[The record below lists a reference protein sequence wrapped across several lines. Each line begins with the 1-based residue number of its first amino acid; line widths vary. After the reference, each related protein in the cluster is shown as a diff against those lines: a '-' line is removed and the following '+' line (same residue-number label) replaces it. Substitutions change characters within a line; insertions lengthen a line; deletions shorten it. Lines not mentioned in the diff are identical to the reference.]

1 MKKLSDIVSF
11 NEELFFNGAVKVG
24 WFESDKD
31 KSNIAA
37 SHFVFHGPEYHGV
50 SDADHYASQKYALI
64 DTATFTHDIIS
75 HLTSES
81 NKHNPFAL
89 AIAGYGTGKSHLGL
103 TLSMLCSEPHSETSN
118 IIFNNLDLADIGIG
132 ASIRSSFNK
141 LAHPFLVIPING
153 MDDFDLSAEITR
165 QVLLQLRM
173 HNCDTTIIEELS
185 PRFSMASNFVKR
197 NFDLRQKEFF
207 DLFGK
212 EISVNKICE
221 HLASRSE
228 PTYSLVN
235 EIFENAN
242 GYPIRAIGQ
251 ESLQH
256 LISTVAEHYC
266 GEKGPFKSILIV
278 FDEFGRYL
286 EFASEKPHIAG
297 DSALQ
302 QLFEGV
308 QENASKCFLLCFIQY
323 ELKAYISRV
332 SHEKKDIIK
341 RYIGR
346 YDSAKKYLLSTNLE
360 TLFAHLIHKND
371 MNFISE
377 SLSTSGAE
385 DDANLIYQQLN
396 KWLPNISNHSV
407 WSDRSL
413 FQKVIYKGCWPLHPI
428 ATWFLCR
435 LADTENELQQRSAIS
450 FINEVYQQESNKQL
464 GLSAT
469 PWTVSASRLCSGA
482 LIEEMLSSEQ
492 SGNKSALA
500 NAYATIEQKY
510 KHDLTL
516 QNKYVLLS
524 ILINTKIGIKVENR
538 EEANIAL
545 SQIAGI
551 SQNSLNSNLEV
562 LSSDFGVIE
571 WNDRFKRYELLSDS
585 VPRSAFTAFLRN
597 KTNHVSLAQ
606 VEELFALH
614 IKKWGELNDID
625 SDFGSQKNITTIEWR
640 FQLTCSHIGR
650 IESSIQDSVKAW
662 QDSIETDSYRGQII
676 YCYVSP
682 ERDIDQTRAY
692 VQGYLKKQLKSAG
705 FDSKIPLMIVL
716 LHDSDGKLKQA
727 LSEYWVL
734 TSTITE
740 EENEKFAHFIKN
752 HCSYLFDE
760 FKRIIESLLRQK
772 EYIYSEKYMIE
783 NTRLKKITYDLFDQ
797 AYSKILPFPFD
808 GFSTTR
814 GNAAK
819 DCREITSALIQGQ
832 LNHDW
837 ISTKPAQ
844 IRNRVTTLLSKKR
857 QSWGGLG
864 DDGYITLLP
873 ENTNIRFVILE
884 IEKKLKSQG
893 SVNIGEIF
901 NTIIKPPFGCNIAS
915 AGLVISLF
923 LAPRQ
928 DNTAIIFNNEKMTL
942 SAWVGIVFK
951 GNFFDIKV
959 LNRSEI
965 RFISETE
972 ASEWQRFLEEWD
984 NEFTHVNRVEFMQ
997 RAIELNQRIP
1007 RPGHLYDRWYRLNS
1021 ESEDSSKKIN
1031 EFNNLIDY
1039 QEETIIKACDKE
1051 DVPSLSWSSRKLG
1064 DYYSSMKA
1072 NEIKWTHE
1080 QFEQIE
1086 HIIRMAKTALVQ
1098 YFESWLPQQK
1108 VFSSQQI
1115 GDFRHKMLENIDRP
1129 LNTLGLTEQSKRLKS
1144 HVNKVIGNIEELQQV
1159 KYIIEE
1165 SEAFIKSHN
1174 VNVQSKIVEMN
1185 DWVKRCDELLKTLQK
1200 SQKKYDA
1207 SEIKKVIQK
1216 ISDFQKQCWKQ
1227 INEHKDRAAA
1237 LYNIEFSTLDD
1248 VNKVSIEIQNI
1259 LYLFDGQQSDI
1270 EDFDIMQR
1278 QLSIFKNDISSWM
1291 DETVSN
1297 KDLEEKV
1304 KNRIIETD
1312 KELNEYDEPVW
1323 DTDQIYHS
1331 VLNNILRHRCA
1342 RAEEWIN
1349 DLYVAEDTL
1358 KNMSAEK
1365 VQMLLNKL
1373 NFVPAYLN
1381 DEQTNK
1387 ISILKNTLENRI
1399 EEMQLDGLL
1408 AKFKQMSRTMQIQFF
1423 ALIQEIINSN

>member
-11 NEELFFNGAVKVG
+11 NEELFFNGAVKIG
-24 WFESDKD
+24 WFESDKE
-31 KSNIAA
+31 KSHIAA

-50 SDADHYASQKYALI
+50 RNDDYYAAQKYALI
-64 DTATFTHDIIS
+64 DTATFTHEIITNLS
-75 HLTSES
+75 LES
-81 NKHNPFAL
+81 NKQNPFAL

-103 TLSMLCSEPHSETSN
+103 TLSMLCSAPHSETSN
-118 IIFNNLDLADIGIG
+118 IILNNLEQADISIG
-132 ASIRSSFNK
+132 ASIRSRFNQ
-141 LAHPFLVIPING
+141 LDYPFLVIAING

-165 QVLLQLRM
+165 QVLLQLKNY
-173 HNCDTTIIEELS
+173 NCDTTIIEELS

-207 DLFGK
+207 DLFGADITSDK
-212 EISVNKICE
+212 LCDFLSLRNE
-221 HLASRSE
+221 R
-228 PTYSLVN
+228 TYSLVN

-256 LISTVAEHYC
+256 LISTVTENYC
-266 GEKGPFKSILIV
+266 GKQGPFESLLIV

-371 MNFISE
+371 INFISE
-377 SLSTSGAE
+377 YLSTKGAE
-385 DDANLIYQQLN
+385 DDANIIYQQLN
-396 KWLPNISNHSV
+396 KWLPNINNHSV
-407 WSDRSL
+407 WSDHSL

-435 LADTENELQQRSAIS
+435 LADTENELQQRSALS
-450 FINEVYQQESNKQL
+450 FINEIYQQENNKPL
-464 GLSAT
+464 GLTAT
-469 PWTVSASRLCSGA
+469 PWTVSAAKLCSGA

-492 SGNKSALA
+492 AGNKSTLA

-516 QNKYVLLS
+516 ENKYVLLS

-538 EEANIAL
+538 EEANIVL
-545 SQIAGI
+545 SKIAGI
-551 SQNSLNSNLEV
+551 SQNSLNNDIEV

-597 KTNHVSLAQ
+597 KTNHVSLEQ

-614 IKKWGELNDID
+614 IKKWGELNDLD
-625 SDFGSQKNITTIEWR
+625 SDFASHNNITTIEWR

-650 IESSIQDSVKAW
+650 IESSIKDAIKTW

-682 ERDIDQTRAY
+682 EREIAQTRAY
-692 VQGYLKKQLKSAG
+692 VQGYLKKQLQLVG
-705 FDSKIPLMIVL
+705 FDSKIPIMIVL
-716 LHDSDGKLKQA
+716 LHDSDAKLKQA

-734 TSTITE
+734 TSTITD

-752 HCSYLFDE
+752 HCGYLFDE
-760 FKRIIESLLRQK
+760 FKRIIENLLRQK
-772 EYIYSEKYMIE
+772 EYIYSEKYIIE
-783 NTRLKKITYDLFDQ
+783 NFRLKKITYDLFDQ
-797 AYSKILPFPFD
+797 TYSKILPFPFD

-864 DDGYITLLP
+864 DDGYIALLP
-873 ENTNIRFVILE
+873 ENTNVRFIILE

-901 NTIIKPPFGCNIAS
+901 NTIINPPFGCNIAS
-915 AGLVISLF
+915 AGLIISLF

-928 DNTAIIFNNEKMTL
+928 DNTAIIYNNEKMNL

-959 LNRSEI
+959 LNKSEI

-984 NEFTHVNRVEFMQ
+984 NESTHVNRVEFMQ

-1007 RPGHLYDRWYRLNS
+1007 RPGHLYDRWYRLDS
-1021 ESEDSSKKIN
+1021 ESEDSSKKID
-1031 EFNNLIDY
+1031 EFNKLIDY
-1039 QEETIIKACDKE
+1039 QEEAVMKAQDKE
-1051 DVPSLSWSSRKLG
+1051 DVPSLSWSSRKLD
-1064 DYYSSMKA
+1064 DYYNSMKA

-1080 QFEQIE
+1080 QFEKIE

-1098 YFESWLPQQK
+1098 YFDSWLPQQK

-1115 GDFRHKMLENIDRP
+1115 GDFRHKMLENIDRT
-1129 LNTLGLTEQSKRLKS
+1129 LNTLGLTEQSKQLKS

-1185 DWVKRCDELLKTLQK
+1185 NWVKSCDELLKTLEK
-1200 SQKKYDA
+1200 SKKKYDA

-1216 ISDFQKQCWKQ
+1216 ISDFQKKCWKQ

-1237 LYNIEFSTLDD
+1237 LYNIEFATLDD
-1248 VNKVSIEIQNI
+1248 VNKASTEIQNI

-1270 EDFDIMQR
+1270 ADFDIMQR

-1297 KDLEEKV
+1297 KELEEKV
-1304 KNRIIETD
+1304 KKRIIETD

-1323 DTDQIYHS
+1323 DTNTTYHS
-1331 VLNNILRHRCA
+1331 VLNNILKHRRL
-1342 RAEEWIN
+1342 RAEEWIR
-1349 DLYVAEDTL
+1349 DVYVKEDAI
-1358 KNMSAEK
+1358 KKMSAEK
-1365 VQMLLNKL
+1365 IQMLLNKL
-1373 NFVPAYLN
+1373 KFVPAYLDDQQSN
-1381 DEQTNK
+1381 TINIFQK
-1387 ISILKNTLENRI
+1387 ILENRI
-1399 EEMQLDGLL
+1399 EEMQIEGLV
-1408 AKFKQMSRTMQIQFF
+1408 AKFKQMSKEMQMQFF
-1423 ALIQEIINSN
+1423 ALIQKMINSK

>member
-11 NEELFFNGAVKVG
+11 NEELFFNGAVKIG
-24 WFESDKD
+24 WFESDKE
-31 KSNIAA
+31 KSHIAA

-50 SDADHYASQKYALI
+50 SSGDYYEAQKYALI
-64 DTATFTHDIIS
+64 DTATFTHNIIANI
-75 HLTSES
+75 TSES
-81 NKHNPFAL
+81 DKQNPFAL

-103 TLSMLCSEPHSETSN
+103 TLSMLCAEPHSETSN

-132 ASIRSSFNK
+132 ASIRNSFNQ
-141 LAHPFLVIPING
+141 LAYPFLVIPING

-165 QVLLQLRM
+165 QVLLQLKM
-173 HNCDTTIIEELS
+173 NNCDTTIIEELS

-207 DLFGK
+207 DLFG
-212 EISVNKICE
+212 EDISVDKICE
-221 HLASRSE
+221 HLVSRSE
-228 PTYSLVN
+228 ATYSLVN

-266 GEKGPFKSILIV
+266 GEKGPFQSILII

-371 MNFISE
+371 ANFISE
-377 SLSTSGAE
+377 SLSTSGAK

-396 KWLPNISNHSV
+396 KWLPNTKDHSV
-407 WSDRSL
+407 WSDLSL

-435 LADTENELQQRSAIS
+435 LADTDNELQQRSAIS
-450 FINEVYQQESNKQL
+450 FINEIYQQESNKQL
-464 GLSAT
+464 GLSST
-469 PWTVSASRLCSGA
+469 PWTVSAARLCSGA

-500 NAYATIEQKY
+500 HAYAAIEQKY

-538 EEANIAL
+538 EEADIAL

-551 SQNSLNSNLEV
+551 SKNSLNSDLEV

-650 IESSIQDSVKAW
+650 IESSIQDAVKTW
-662 QDSIETDSYRGQII
+662 QDAIETDSYRGQII

-682 ERDIDQTRAY
+682 EREIDQTRAY
-692 VQGYLKKQLKSAG
+692 VQGYLKKQLKSVG
-705 FDSKIPLMIVL
+705 FDSKIPIMIVL

-734 TSTITE
+734 TSTITD

-752 HCSYLFDE
+752 HCNYLLDE

-783 NTRLKKITYDLFDQ
+783 NARLKKITYDLFDQ

-808 GFSTTR
+808 GFSTAR

-844 IRNRVTTLLSKKR
+844 IRNRITTLLSKNR

-864 DDGYITLLP
+864 DDGYIALLP
-873 ENTNIRFVILE
+873 ENTNIRFIILN
-884 IEKKLKSQG
+884 IEKELKSKG
-893 SVNIGEIF
+893 TANIGEIF
-901 NTIIKPPFGCNIAS
+901 NTLIKPPFGCNIAS

-928 DNTAIIFNNEKMTL
+928 DNTAIIFNNDKITL

-951 GNFFDIKV
+951 GNFFDIKI
-959 LNRSEI
+959 LNKSEL

-984 NEFTHVNRVEFMQ
+984 NESTHVNRVDFMQ
-997 RAIELNQRIP
+997 RSIELNERIP

-1021 ESEDSSKKIN
+1021 ESEDSLNKLEAFS
-1031 EFNNLIDY
+1031 NLLDY
-1039 QEETIIKACDKE
+1039 QEETIIRSCANE
-1051 DVPSLSWSSRKLG
+1051 NIQSLSSASQKLYI
-1064 DYYSSMKA
+1064 YYNSMKA
-1072 NEIKWTHE
+1072 NEIKWTHD
-1080 QFEQIE
+1080 QFEKIE
-1086 HIIRMAKTALVQ
+1086 DIIRMAKTALIQ
-1098 YFESWLPQQK
+1098 YFDSWLPQQK
-1108 VFSSQQI
+1108 VFNSQQI
-1115 GDFRHKMLENIDRP
+1115 GDFRHKMLDQIDKT
-1129 LNTLGLTEQSKRLKS
+1129 LNTLGLTEQSKQLKS
-1144 HVNKVIGNIEELQQV
+1144 HVNKVIGNIEELQRA
-1159 KYIIEE
+1159 KYIIDE
-1165 SEAFIKSHN
+1165 SHSFIKSHN
-1174 VNVQSKIVEMN
+1174 VNVQSKIFEMN
-1185 DWVKRCDELLKTLQK
+1185 SWVNKCAELLKTLQ
-1200 SQKKYDA
+1200 QNQIKYEA

-1216 ISDFQKQCWKQ
+1216 ISDFKEQCRKQ

-1237 LYNIEFSTLDD
+1237 LYNIEFTILDD
-1248 VNKVSIEIQNI
+1248 VNKASTEIQNI

-1270 EDFDIMQR
+1270 ENFDIMQR

-1304 KNRIIETD
+1304 KKRIIETD

-1323 DTDQIYHS
+1323 DTDTTYHS
-1331 VLNNILRHRCA
+1331 VLNNILKHRRL
-1342 RAEEWIN
+1342 RAEEWIR
-1349 DLYVAEDTL
+1349 DVYVKEDAVRTI
-1358 KNMSAEK
+1358 SAEK

-1373 NFVPAYLN
+1373 KFVPAYLN
-1381 DEQTNK
+1381 DEQSNK
-1387 ISILKNTLENRI
+1387 ISILKSSLENRI

-1408 AKFKQMSRTMQIQFF
+1408 AKFKQMSKEMQMQFF
-1423 ALIQEIINSN
+1423 ALIQKMINIK